1 MINIDILF
9 IVDKRKVLKGT
20 VVNSLL
26 PSMHGE
32 SLEITLM
39 FVYNKTSSNT
49 SQKNVNNPYLPKI
62 LVLCNEIWFGVFFS
76 SYSPTKGQMI

>member
-9 IVDKRKVLKGT
+9 IVDQTKVLKGT

-26 PSMHGE
+26 SSMHGE